1 MKKAKKPLLTAI
13 IVIAAIVLVGGAF
26 FLAKYASEDD
36 KPITRDDITVTEP
49 ATPDEPT
56 AAEPTTEPPTE
67 EPTVNS
73 FGYTMEV
80 YDGWEELSFD
90 ELAEI
95 NPDIYAWIYVPG
107 TNIDYPVAQ
116 HPTDDTFYLSHNVYG
131 EYQFAGTIFSQSMN
145 RTDMTDPVT
154 VMYGHNMLNG
164 SMFATLHRFSDQDFF
179 DEHTTCFIITKD
191 KLYTYLIYAAYV
203 YDNRH
208 IMNSFNFDDEEVL
221 MDYFNFTLF
230 PRTYSGLVRN
240 GISLDKDSRIITLS
254 TCTGNSSQ
262 RYLVQGV
269 LIDEQER

>member
-56 AAEPTTEPPTE
+56 AAEPTAEPPTE

-90 ELAEI
+90 ELAGI

>member
-36 KPITRDDITVTEP
+36 KPITRDDITVTAP

-56 AAEPTTEPPTE
+56 AAEPTAEPPTE

>member
-56 AAEPTTEPPTE
+56 AAEPTAEPPTE